1 MSILEQKTFIYGIPP
16 FDKLQP
22 HELEAVTD
30 AMDIAYFRTGESLI
44 RHGTAPEA
52 LYLII
57 KGIVQETRDEE
68 VVSIYVPQDSF
79 DAMSLLEGKSKNDF
93 TVQEELICYVLPKEL
108 FITLIQNNRHFEDFF
123 YHDLSKRLNLL
134 TEQRNNKEL
143 ASFMVAKI
151 QEAYI
156 HPPRFVEANASVY
169 DAVQTMT
176 HHKSDFVLV
185 KGSDDIGIVTDKD
198 LRDHVVLQRYSI
210 DDPVENI
217 ATYNLISMS
226 HNDFLLNALLVMLR
240 HSIKHVLILKTSE
253 NHLSPFLND
262 SHIAAIPNG
271 SVKVNNQEI
280 IGVLEQIDLLSYLSN
295 HTRLVAVQIDRAE
308 NTEQLKVASQNMTN
322 MIKSFQANGIKI
334 RYMMQWVNEL
344 NQQIFKKLYTFI
356 APPEVLENSCLIV
369 MGSEGR
375 GEQILQ
381 TDQDNAII
389 LRDGFI
395 YSDLKKLT
403 QELADTLIEFGYP
416 PCPGKIMVN
425 NPHWCQPLAGFKE
438 QVFQW
443 VVEFQEPLLELAIF
457 CDAKA
462 VAGDV
467 HLFEQ
472 AKRYL
477 YERLQDNQ
485 AFFSYFAKPTLSFET
500 PLNLFANFVVDKS
513 RENQLDI
520 KKGGIFPIVHG
531 IRSLALQYKIT
542 QTNTIERI
550 KALTEI
556 RLFDKAFA
564 TDLIE
569 ALGFMISLRLQFELE
584 KVKQEQPYD
593 NYLKPSQLNKL
604 ERDLLKDSFK
614 IVNNFKQFIIYHFK
628 LDRMT

>member
-1 MSILEQKTFIYGIPP
+1 MSILEQKTFISGIPP
-16 FDKLQP
+16 FDKLQS

-30 AMDIAYFRTGESLI
+30 AMDIAYFRKGESLI
-44 RHGTAPEA
+44 RQGTSPEA

-57 KGIVQETRDEE
+57 KGIVQETRDDE
-68 VVSIYVPQDSF
+68 VVSVYIPQDSF

-108 FITLIQNNRHFEDFF
+108 FMTLIQNNRYFEDFF
-123 YHDLSKRLNLL
+123 YHDLSKRMNLL
-134 TEQRNNKEL
+134 TEQRNHKEL
-143 ASFMVAKI
+143 ASFMVAQI

-156 HPPRFVEANASVY
+156 HPPLFVEANSSVY
-169 DAVQTMT
+169 EAARTMS

-185 KGSDDIGIVTDKD
+185 KGSQEIGIVTDKD

-210 DDPVENI
+210 DDSVENI
-217 ATYNLISMS
+217 ATYHLISMP
-226 HNDFLLNALLVMLR
+226 HNEFLLNALLVMLR
-240 HSIKHVLILKTSE
+240 HSIKHVLIVKSSE
-253 NHLSPFLND
+253 NHFSPAAISND
-262 SHIAAIPNG
+262 S
-271 SVKVNNQEI
+271 VNNQEI

-295 HTRLVAVQIDRAE
+295 HTRLVAVQIDRAK
-308 NTEQLKVASQNMTN
+308 NIEQLKVASQNMTN

-344 NQQIFKKLYTFI
+344 NQQIFKKLYSFI
-356 APPEVLENSCLIV
+356 APPKLLENSCLIV

-375 GEQILQ
+375 GEQILK

-389 LRDGFI
+389 LRDGFS
-395 YSDLKKLT
+395 YSGLTAFT

-425 NPHWCQPLAGFKE
+425 NPRWCQPLKGFKE
-438 QVFQW
+438 QLFQW

-462 VAGDV
+462 VAGDAG
-467 HLFEQ
+467 LFEQ

-477 YERLQDNQ
+477 YERLQNNQ

-500 PLNLFANFVVDKS
+500 PLNLFANFIVEKS
-513 RENQLDI
+513 NENRLDI

-531 IRSLALQYKIT
+531 VRSLALEHKIT

-550 KALTEI
+550 KALTDI

-584 KVKQEQPYD
+584 KVKQEQAYD
-593 NYLKPSQLNKL
+593 NYIKPSQLNKL

-628 LDRMT
+628 LDRMS